1 MISSSNQLF
10 FEISPYSSMNT
21 ARLSILGLK
30 QLIDPH
36 TRRSGILS
44 LLDQRSSSGTNQLLK
59 EYADI
64 MKDSSNPGLTNINNT
79 VENNNYTNNDT
90 SFRSISSNLKKSPSL
105 QMLNNTFNNSNILTS
120 NNNSAGLSKFSRETF
135 ILHPKASLVS
145 ISNSKTSLNNKNNQ
159 SHNNYNSLTESPNR
173 ILSTVYSM
181 NLPKSSTIENLYSN
195 VLQDFKSTP
204 LQGVKL
210 LSIPEFESDFSTLGF
225 SINGKVQM
233 YKESKV
239 KDITPNTPLKTMKL
253 NLESCDNLRLN
264 TPFASSDDLNNKRP
278 LKNITNINK
287 NGNIGGNA
295 KNSSNSSN
303 NKKLIHTHIPMI
315 KDYSKN

>member
-1 MISSSNQLF
+1 
-10 FEISPYSSMNT
+10 
-21 ARLSILGLK
+21 
-30 QLIDPH
+30 
-36 TRRSGILS
+36 
-44 LLDQRSSSGTNQLLK
+44 
-59 EYADI
+59 
-64 MKDSSNPGLTNINNT
+64 
-79 VENNNYTNNDT
+79 
-90 SFRSISSNLKKSPSL
+90 
-105 QMLNNTFNNSNILTS
+105 
-120 NNNSAGLSKFSRETF
+120 
-135 ILHPKASLVS
+135 
-145 ISNSKTSLNNKNNQ
+145 
-159 SHNNYNSLTESPNR
+159 
-173 ILSTVYSM
+173 M

-278 LKNITNINK
+278 LKNITNINI
-287 NGNIGGNA
+287 NGNIGGTA

-303 NKKLIHTHIPMI
+303 NKKPVNNTQNKNASNTNTNVKSNTQIDSHAHSNDKGLFKELKSLFHNKNKNKKSTNVNNTNNNTTAASKTSNKPASDKSLPSKEKNDINNDKKTDNNDNVFQKPRTI
-315 KDYSKN
+315 KDTSDNNIFLDKASDTSNISNSNSKSRQISKNLEIIINSNNENQNKSDLLASRITLNLFYLQ